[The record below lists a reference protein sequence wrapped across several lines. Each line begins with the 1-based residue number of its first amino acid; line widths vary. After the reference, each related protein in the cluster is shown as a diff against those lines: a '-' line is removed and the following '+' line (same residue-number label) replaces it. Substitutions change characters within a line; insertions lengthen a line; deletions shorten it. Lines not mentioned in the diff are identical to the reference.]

1 MYKYMYKY
9 MYINMLGSF
18 MITHIYII
26 EFVAEAILVQIKY
39 FASISIKTEQKVYIS
54 FYMCHNLIH

>member
-26 EFVAEAILVQIKY
+26 EFVAEAILV
-39 FASISIKTEQKVYIS
+39 
-54 FYMCHNLIH
+54 

>member
-1 MYKYMYKY
+1 